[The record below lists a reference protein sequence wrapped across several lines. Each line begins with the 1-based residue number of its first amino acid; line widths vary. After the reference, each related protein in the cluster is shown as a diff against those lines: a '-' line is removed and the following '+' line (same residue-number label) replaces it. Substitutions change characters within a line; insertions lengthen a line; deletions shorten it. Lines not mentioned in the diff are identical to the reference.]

1 MDGTMIGKEAL
12 TKALADLFDE
22 GFQGAREAGTWYVDN
37 DPECGLLGT
46 LAGLSAEEASRPLT
60 PGDPL
65 SAASHA
71 GHVRFALSLAN
82 RASRGE
88 NPYPAADWAASW
100 SVRSVRPGEWS
111 ALVDSLKA
119 EIEDLRRYIETGKPL
134 EDEMSATGIFGL
146 VAHTAW
152 HLGALRQ
159 ALGFI
164 RAPSRPASQASYH

>member
-1 MDGTMIGKEAL
+1 MDGTMDRTIIGREAW
-12 TKALADLFDE
+12 TRALLALFDE
-22 GFQGAREAGTWYVDN
+22 GFRGARGAGTWYVDN

-46 LAGLSAEEASRPLT
+46 VAGLSAGEASRPLA

-65 SAASHA
+65 TAASHVD
-71 GHVRFALSLAN
+71 HVRFALSLAN

-88 NPYPAADWAASW
+88 NPYPTADWASSW
-100 SVRSVRPGEWS
+100 AVRSVTDGEW
-111 ALVDSLKA
+111 ADLVASLES
-119 EIEDLRRYIETGKPL
+119 EIADLRRYIEGGKPL
-134 EDEMSATGIFGL
+134 EDEMFATGIFGL

-164 RAPSRPASQASYH
+164 RAPAES